1 MSMGN
6 GERLRR
12 ARKAAEK
19 AARPFLG
26 RWIVV
31 FYDEADPDGTPVMEA
46 NNPKDLAMEAGEMLV
61 IVGAAAGSRP
71 QRSSSS
77 VGLGLSIVIVFFY
90 YVILSF
96 CQSLGEASYL
106 PAVVAAWF
114 PNLVF
119 LVLGGF
125 LVRRAN

>member
-1 MSMGN
+1 M
-6 GERLRR
+6 
-12 ARKAAEK
+12 
-19 AARPFLG
+19 
-26 RWIVV
+26 
-31 FYDEADPDGTPVMEA
+31 
-46 NNPKDLAMEAGEMLV
+46 
-61 IVGAAAGSRP
+61 
-71 QRSSSS
+71 
-77 VGLGLSIVIVFFY
+77 GLGLSIVIVFFY